1 MKYLILLFTF
11 IFCTSCGGRSGTDAW
26 KDAKSHMLP
35 SDELVCTQAGGSI
48 IVKNGNKRYR
58 IYADGERREVV
69 IRYK

>member
-1 MKYLILLFTF
+1 
-11 IFCTSCGGRSGTDAW
+11 
-26 KDAKSHMLP
+26 MLP

>member
-48 IVKNGNKRYR
+48 IVKNGNKR
-58 IYADGERREVV
+58 
-69 IRYK
+69 

>member
-48 IVKNGNKRYR
+48 IVKM
-58 IYADGERREVV
+58 V
-69 IRYK
+69 IRDTEYMLMANVEK